1 MSVALSR
8 LYREVAAALEE
19 VYATCDVFECGSWEP
34 CPACASVW
42 TLYEA
47 ALDWA
52 DYALNRGYLPW
63 GA

>member
-1 MSVALSR
+1 MSVALWL
-8 LYREVAAALEE
+8 LYREAATVLEQ
-19 VYATCDVFECGSWEP
+19 VYATCDVLECGSWQP

-52 DYALNRGYLPW
+52 DYELYQRYLP
-63 GA
+63 